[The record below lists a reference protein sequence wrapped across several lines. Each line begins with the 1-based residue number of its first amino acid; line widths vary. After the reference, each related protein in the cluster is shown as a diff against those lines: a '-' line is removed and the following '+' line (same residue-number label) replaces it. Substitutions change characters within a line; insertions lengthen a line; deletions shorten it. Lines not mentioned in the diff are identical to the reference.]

1 VTSKELA
8 ALIVALADEKKAENM
23 LILDFNGVSIL
34 YDYVLLA
41 SASSR
46 VQTRAIARAVDEKV
60 KKLKPFKRHIHGMAF
75 GTWILLDYGTVVL
88 HLFTEKE
95 RHFYDLE
102 ELWKDVPVLLPSSF
116 KDVDISLL
124 LAENDEEETPEE
136 QQ

>member
-102 ELWKDVPVLLPSSF
+102 ELWKDVPVLSSSSF
-116 KDVDISLL
+116 NDVDISRFLT
-124 LAENDEEETPEE
+124 EGDEEPSEDQP
-136 QQ
+136 